1 MSDYRSH
8 ALRGLRGALAAL
20 ALFTLAACA
29 QPARVTQMVVPNV
42 MAPVVAANPTLQ
54 GALSAGEVTGG
65 QETNPLWTSQVNNP
79 EFKEALEQSLQANA
93 MLAPNPGASKYVVT
107 AQLRELKQPLVGFD
121 LTVTSRIG
129 YRVVERASNAPIFD
143 EEITTPFTADF
154 GSSFVA
160 VERLR
165 LANEGAIRE
174 SIRRFL
180 GRFAETWISRTPGST
195 PARPATPG
203 TPGS

>member
-1 MSDYRSH
+1 MSENGSHVLRAMRSVV
-8 ALRGLRGALAAL
+8 AMLVLCA
-20 ALFTLAACA
+20 LAACA

-42 MAPVVAANPTLQ
+42 MAPVVAANPSLQ
-54 GALSAGEVTGG
+54 GALAVGEVTGG

-93 MLAPNPGASKYVVT
+93 VLAPNAGNARYTVS

-129 YRVVERASNAPIFD
+129 YRVVERASNTPVFD
-143 EEITTPFTADF
+143 EEITTPFTAEF

-180 GRFAETWISRTPGST
+180 ARFTETWISRTPGST
-195 PARPATPG
+195 PARPASPG
-203 TPGS
+203 TPTS

>member
-1 MSDYRSH
+1 MRESPRSFIP
-8 ALRGLRGALAAL
+8 GLRAFAAVL
-20 ALFTLAACA
+20 CLCTLAACA

-42 MAPVVAANPTLQ
+42 MAPVVAANTPLQ
-54 GALSAGEVTGG
+54 GALAVGEITGG
-65 QETNPLWTSQVNNP
+65 QETSPLWTSQVDNP
-79 EFKEALEQSLQANA
+79 EFKQALEQSLQANA
-93 MLAPNPGASKYVVT
+93 MLAPNPSTGRYVVS

-129 YRVVERASNAPIFD
+129 YRVVETASNTAILD

-154 GSSFVA
+154 SSSFVA

-180 GRFAETWISRTPGST
+180 ARFTEAWISRTPGST
-195 PARPATPG
+195 PARPATSG
-203 TPGS
+203 TPTS